1 MSSEDYINSITD
13 LTFYYSKKRYKKYC
27 KKKCIEYIE
36 QNDLKN
42 IVGGIFTDERENYIS
57 YILYTMK
64 EDNGKE
70 NINEDEIKN
79 IIEDMYNDK
88 EMICQRIV
96 DIIDEFQKKKGYY
109 N

>member
-27 KKKCIEYIE
+27 KKNSIEYIE

-42 IVGGIFTDERENYIS
+42 VVENIFTNERENYIN
-57 YILYTMK
+57 YILEKMR

-70 NINEDEIKN
+70 NINEDEIRE